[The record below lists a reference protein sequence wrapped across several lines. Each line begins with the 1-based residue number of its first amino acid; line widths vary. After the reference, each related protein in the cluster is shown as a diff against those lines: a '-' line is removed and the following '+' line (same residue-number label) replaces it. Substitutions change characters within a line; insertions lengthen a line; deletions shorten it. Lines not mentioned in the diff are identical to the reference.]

1 MTADE
6 AAKTVQHERRRRR
19 RRRSRLEEAEKP
31 ALAPGQTARKEHP
44 TPSRRDDEKKPNLV
58 MRMVRPVIDYLRDT
72 RSELAKV
79 TWPTREEALRLSGIV
94 LVVTIVSSIALGT
107 VDLLY
112 GELFRLGFSTP
123 VIFLIFA
130 VVQVVGVVV
139 TTTLLRRRG
148 SGY

>member
-6 AAKTVQHERRRRR
+6 VAKKVEDESRRRR

-130 VVQVVGVVV
+130 VVLVVGVVV